1 MKSYSSS
8 TFNDD
13 LPPDYEIL
21 TEGSK
26 SSWNGNYRISGE
38 GNTEKP
44 ILNNKK
50 KMNKFKPF
58 SLGPQLHN
66 ETVQIEKR
74 QVDDDDHDDVSS
86 LEKIEDADDSGEIE
100 FVEPKEALLDS
111 LGVPENKSPDQE
123 VSIPEELSNN
133 EDINFVEKSADIER
147 NIADIQEQIPQE
159 NNEFKILYGNA
170 VIEPTQPTY
179 GFIPNA
185 IEFNTAQSIITSTE
199 EKTET
204 VRGLKVTAA
213 TTIKE
218 TVNIIN
224 DAEDVGN
231 IMNLKIAETST
242 RRNNWRKFNDS
253 SWKPNRYLK
262 KALLHKLNRNK
273 TSTYKDVN
281 VKPSASPAHPKKALF
296 YAKVNK
302 YTPSDDDDDDDDD
315 DVKIRITKQDKH
327 RHLDELY
334 DEEDATT
341 KNEMLNISGVPNI
354 VQDSTKKD
362 SYIMKLISN
371 VDRQRAVTRTTEAAT
386 VEDISEH
393 HSALDKLIHLERKY
407 QEAISSTTVKPPV
420 TKSSERKSKYSK
432 KGVIYKHY
440 EYTTPEANDNTDLDT
455 EVEVKPL
462 QHLRPKDSKAGFFKS
477 FPMKYTVSDD
487 DEPTINP
494 MKKTEDA
501 SDYFDY
507 QQTVII
513 SNRTITYDQD
523 YSNGETT
530 TRYIIPNRTKSADHD
545 FSNEETTTR
554 YTRTVSKIIQYF
566 DYQQTAIIPNRTV
579 TAEYINDETTRYLI
593 PKRTKS
599 SEHNFNYGETTTQ
612 YSRTVS
618 KTIQNL
624 DLDET
629 TLQPV
634 VKPTRVRLKP
644 SRPIHKYDTTTQMKW
659 RSDFTKKKQDVLE
672 NSTTSKGYIEIISL
686 KNHDFLQSKL
696 NLSSYERED
705 QMKEE
710 MFSTDRVDRAK
721 QFSMPDNFANWKPE
735 SDIANAAAVPKNKY
749 FDYQQTVIIPNR
761 SITTDKDYSNNVTT
775 RYIIPNRTKSDY
787 HDFKHDETTTQFT
800 RTFSKIIQNI
810 NYNETTLQP
819 IVKPTRVRHKPSR
832 PIHKYDTTTQMKW
845 RRDFITQ
852 KQDVL
857 ENSTTPKPNIEII
870 KLKKHDFLHSKL
882 NLSPYERED
891 QMNEEMLSTDRV
903 VGRKRTETYFDYQQ
917 TVIIPNRTLT
927 TDQDY
932 SNDET
937 TTRYIIPN
945 RTKSDYHD
953 FKHDETT
960 TQFSRTFSKI
970 IQNINH
976 NETTQHPTVKPT
988 RVRHKPS
995 RPIHKYDTTTQ
1006 MKWRSDFTK
1015 KKQDV
1020 LENSTI
1026 GNINTLKNHDFLH
1039 SKLNLPS
1046 YLREDQM
1053 IEEMFSTDRVV
1064 GRKRTKTVSV
1074 DAKRFSMPDN
1084 FANWKPE
1091 LKIANFVTKNKNYH
1105 SVSPENRR
1113 KLTSPIVVP
1122 TRTPIADNIV
1132 TVADRQTTTIHP
1144 KTIEPVVEITET
1156 RNLIIPTRTRTKK
1169 IFKKKHHY
1177 ALPRIK
1183 IVTITP
1189 IKIPNR
1195 TKTLEYYIIPN
1206 VTATSS
1212 MYPKTAFSKDIAK
1225 SSQTNIMIP
1234 TRIRTKSV
1242 AKKFSQ
1248 FLPSTIKTRKETGTT
1263 QHYTVPNRTK
1273 PMDDQHFS
1281 EDESTSQL
1289 TGTFS
1294 KVINKKSHLL
1304 TSRKPTKA
1312 RTTLQYAIIPNR
1324 TEPII
1329 VDYSNGRTTKYTRTF
1344 NFSRIPKKSHLLT
1357 SVSRTKVRTSLQ
1369 YAMVPNRPDPIIY
1382 DQNYNSERSA
1392 MAEYTTGNLSEVTK
1406 KSLHQTSRSSNKAKS
1421 KISLTL
1427 LLPTITRTAKQ
1438 HYSNNGEPTLHA
1450 TKFSRIAKKLH
1461 RLTSRLPTKGKVSRK
1476 SSLQNKIFPPRT
1488 LTILGQHYITQKIT
1502 TSTRKT
1508 SKMSKYTHGPF
1519 ISTKQTITGTKQQ
1532 YENLPGVT
1540 RTKEISSTDYKSRY
1554 LSTRLYDFV
1563 TEATLL
1569 PKRKPYKTSHVMQ
1582 YETIQTKST
1591 MEEPPT
1597 YITLTLTEDYKTRED
1612 VTTTEAFTEISE
1624 EYFNITYT
1632 IPTRTIGVIDQYTFI
1647 LKPTKMSIVPQR
1659 TTGNLNNI
1667 KRNFGS
1673 KSKVRP
1679 NKNGLVKSKSHTNLD
1694 YNKTP
1699 GTIRTQNH
1707 FTKKFGLTRTSYQ
1720 QALTRDRHKYKIGL
1734 TRPGEGQE
1742 IGPTRSTI
1750 NAEYHYPT
1758 RTIDSQEYYTKTFG
1772 PTRLEPIRWTKKLYN
1787 GPTRTHMPEEE
1798 SILHKIFKTTRTY
1811 YHADT
1816 KKLNDY
1822 LGYYTII
1829 PRRKYKHKTDKHTFH
1844 DIPSKRSSSWT
1855 NMLAEHKTNDDSHD
1869 YSQREEK
1876 TEQQKPNSDKEED
1889 SDSGEKNPNLDKYEN
1904 SDTGVQNPHLVKEE
1918 NSNMGEQNPNLD
1930 KGDNSDDT
1938 DTGETPNLN
1947 KEEQKSISPPIEQEE
1962 YKATAVQPDERAN
1975 KFRLT
1980 RTTYKFKIV
1989 PTRTRQQHFRI
2000 MEGGHRPLNKN
2011 IQLNLDSSEERAFLF
2026 DNRNSILA
2034 NSDKN
2039 EKKLKEIPVSFG
2051 KTRVMD
2057 DLESIEDVKFEFENV
2072 TEAPADY
2079 EIGRVTQIVSEATD
2093 EPDSYESLMKRIN
2106 VLTPYPDAPALQST
2120 KLGGFDDEET
2130 PRNSPKPKFKIK
2142 LKLDQTNKDKANEKE
2157 EIPDDVFPKYEE
2169 LQAGPDEPP
2178 PQTDPAVPQPTEP
2191 QTTESDTET
2200 TEESS
2205 TESNET
2211 STEPVP
2217 SDPCEVADN
2226 FLKKDLQNK
2235 TILPVPFTRTGVA
2248 IGTKLLTFAL
2258 VVLVLR
2264 QAT

>member
-1 MKSYSSS
+1 MYFLIIYFINTIYLLSAMVVAKGKFGSNSTVNKQTITIFNLDNPVYQKLNAEVSETFKLEDIITKVEDIYEDETTTSEISESDMKSYSSS
-8 TFNDD
+8 KFNDD
-13 LPPDYEIL
+13 SPDNEIL
-21 TEGSK
+21 TEGRK
-26 SSWNGNYRISGE
+26 SSWNGNYRISDE
-38 GNTEKP
+38 VDTEKP
-44 ILNNKK
+44 IFNNKK

-185 IEFNTAQSIITSTE
+185 IEFNTAESIITSTE

-204 VRGLKVTAA
+204 VRELKVTAA

-334 DEEDATT
+334 VEEDATT

-354 VQDSTKKD
+354 GQESTKKD

-407 QEAISSTTVKPPV
+407 EEAITSTTVKPPV

-440 EYTTPEANDNTDLDT
+440 EYTTPETNDNTDLDT

-462 QHLRPKDSKAGFFKS
+462 QHPRPKDSKAGFFKS

-487 DEPTINP
+487 DEPTINQ

-507 QQTVII
+507 QQTVINP
-513 SNRTITYDQD
+513 NRTITYDQD
-523 YSNGETT
+523 FSHGETT
-530 TRYIIPNRTKSADHD
+530 TRYIIPNRTKSDDHD
-545 FSNEETTTR
+545 FE
-554 YTRTVSKIIQYF
+554 
-566 DYQQTAIIPNRTV
+566 
-579 TAEYINDETTRYLI
+579 
-593 PKRTKS
+593 
-599 SEHNFNYGETTTQ
+599 
-612 YSRTVS
+612 
-618 KTIQNL
+618 
-624 DLDET
+624 
-629 TLQPV
+629 
-634 VKPTRVRLKP
+634 
-644 SRPIHKYDTTTQMKW
+644 
-659 RSDFTKKKQDVLE
+659 
-672 NSTTSKGYIEIISL
+672 
-686 KNHDFLQSKL
+686 
-696 NLSSYERED
+696 
-705 QMKEE
+705 
-710 MFSTDRVDRAK
+710 
-721 QFSMPDNFANWKPE
+721 
-735 SDIANAAAVPKNKY
+735 
-749 FDYQQTVIIPNR
+749 
-761 SITTDKDYSNNVTT
+761 
-775 RYIIPNRTKSDY
+775 
-787 HDFKHDETTTQFT
+787 HDETTTQFT
-800 RTFSKIIQNI
+800 
-810 NYNETTLQP
+810 
-819 IVKPTRVRHKPSR
+819 
-832 PIHKYDTTTQMKW
+832 
-845 RRDFITQ
+845 
-852 KQDVL
+852 
-857 ENSTTPKPNIEII
+857 
-870 KLKKHDFLHSKL
+870 
-882 NLSPYERED
+882 
-891 QMNEEMLSTDRV
+891 
-903 VGRKRTETYFDYQQ
+903 
-917 TVIIPNRTLT
+917 
-927 TDQDY
+927 
-932 SNDET
+932 
-937 TTRYIIPN
+937 
-945 RTKSDYHD
+945 
-953 FKHDETT
+953 
-960 TQFSRTFSKI
+960 RTFSKI

-995 RPIHKYDTTTQ
+995 RPRHKYDTTTQ

-1026 GNINTLKNHDFLH
+1026 GNINTLKNHDFLR
-1039 SKLNLPS
+1039 SKLNLPF
-1046 YLREDQM
+1046 YEREDQM

-1091 LKIANFVTKNKNYH
+1091 PKIANFVTKNKNYH

-1212 MYPKTAFSKDIAK
+1212 MYSKTAFSKDIAK

-1273 PMDDQHFS
+1273 PMDDQHFN

-1304 TSRKPTKA
+1304 TSRKPNKA
-1312 RTTLQYAIIPNR
+1312 RTSLQYAIIPNR

-1329 VDYSNGRTTKYTRTF
+1329 VDYSNGRATKHTRTF

-1369 YAMVPNRPDPIIY
+1369 YAMVPNRADPIIY
-1382 DQNYNSERSA
+1382 DQNYNSEGSA
-1392 MAEYTTGNLSEVTK
+1392 LAEYTTGNLSEVTK

-1488 LTILGQHYITQKIT
+1488 LTILDQHYITEKIT

-1519 ISTKQTITGTKQQ
+1519 ISTKQTTRGAKQQ
-1532 YENLPGVT
+1532 HKNLPTIT

-1591 MEEPPT
+1591 IEEPPT
-1597 YITLTLTEDYKTRED
+1597 YITLTLTEDYKTRDD

-1659 TTGNLNNI
+1659 TTGKLNNI

-1679 NKNGLVKSKSHTNLD
+1679 NKNGLMKSKSHTNLD

-1734 TRPGEGQE
+1734 TRPSEGQE

-1758 RTIDSQEYYTKTFG
+1758 RTIDPQEYYTKTFG

-1822 LGYYTII
+1822 LGYYTNI

-1889 SDSGEKNPNLDKYEN
+1889 SDSGEKNTNLDKYEN
-1904 SDTGVQNPHLVKEE
+1904 SDTGAQNPHLDKGE
-1918 NSNMGEQNPNLD
+1918 NSNRGEQNLNLD

-1962 YKATAVQPDERAN
+1962 YKATAVQPEERAN

-2034 NSDKN
+2034 NSVKN

-2079 EIGRVTQIVSEATD
+2079 EIGRVTQIVSEATE

-2178 PQTDPAVPQPTEP
+2178 PQTDPAAPQPTEP
-2191 QTTESDTET
+2191 QTTGSDTET

>member
-903 VGRKRTETYFDYQQ
+903 VGRKRTET
-917 TVIIPNRTLT
+917 
-927 TDQDY
+927 
-932 SNDET
+932 
-937 TTRYIIPN
+937 
-945 RTKSDYHD
+945 
-953 FKHDETT
+953 
-960 TQFSRTFSKI
+960 
-970 IQNINH
+970 
-976 NETTQHPTVKPT
+976 
-988 RVRHKPS
+988 
-995 RPIHKYDTTTQ
+995 
-1006 MKWRSDFTK
+1006 
-1015 KKQDV
+1015 
-1020 LENSTI
+1020 
-1026 GNINTLKNHDFLH
+1026 
-1039 SKLNLPS
+1039 
-1046 YLREDQM
+1046 
-1053 IEEMFSTDRVV
+1053 
-1064 GRKRTKTVSV
+1064 VSV
-1074 DAKRFSMPDN
+1074 DAKQFSMPDN

-1091 LKIANFVTKNKNYH
+1091 PKIANAVPKNKNYH

>member
-735 SDIANAAAVPKNKY
+735 SDIANAAAVPKNK
-749 FDYQQTVIIPNR
+749 
-761 SITTDKDYSNNVTT
+761 
-775 RYIIPNRTKSDY
+775 
-787 HDFKHDETTTQFT
+787 
-800 RTFSKIIQNI
+800 
-810 NYNETTLQP
+810 
-819 IVKPTRVRHKPSR
+819 
-832 PIHKYDTTTQMKW
+832 
-845 RRDFITQ
+845 
-852 KQDVL
+852 
-857 ENSTTPKPNIEII
+857 
-870 KLKKHDFLHSKL
+870 
-882 NLSPYERED
+882 
-891 QMNEEMLSTDRV
+891 
-903 VGRKRTETYFDYQQ
+903 YFDYQQ

>member
-800 RTFSKIIQNI
+800 
-810 NYNETTLQP
+810 
-819 IVKPTRVRHKPSR
+819 
-832 PIHKYDTTTQMKW
+832 
-845 RRDFITQ
+845 
-852 KQDVL
+852 
-857 ENSTTPKPNIEII
+857 
-870 KLKKHDFLHSKL
+870 
-882 NLSPYERED
+882 
-891 QMNEEMLSTDRV
+891 
-903 VGRKRTETYFDYQQ
+903 
-917 TVIIPNRTLT
+917 
-927 TDQDY
+927 
-932 SNDET
+932 
-937 TTRYIIPN
+937 
-945 RTKSDYHD
+945 
-953 FKHDETT
+953 
-960 TQFSRTFSKI
+960 RTFSKI